1 MDGWVGGCVVG
12 WMNGWMNGWVL
23 VGWMDG
29 WMDGW
34 MGGWMYK
41 LRNDELTN
49 YTCRQIIKLLKPC
62 ECLQTKVTDDN

>member
-1 MDGWVGGCVVG
+1 MDGWVGGCVV
-12 WMNGWMNGWVL
+12 
-23 VGWMDG
+23 
-29 WMDGW
+29 
-34 MGGWMYK
+34 GWMYK